1 MTPAPADHGAPPLR
15 IGILGVARITGE
27 AVVLPARV
35 LGHRLV
41 AVASRDRA
49 RAEFFAELCRVER
62 VHDSYEDVLA
72 DPDVDVVYLPLPP
85 ALHVHWALAALAAGK
100 HVLCE
105 KPLAATAEQ
114 AARIRSAAHR
124 AGLVMHEAYHH
135 LCHPL
140 WERIGELTAPL
151 AGGALALGDLDA
163 VRVEL
168 TMPPPGPDDPRWS
181 RRLGGGALLDL
192 GCYGLQI
199 AHLLG
204 AAGGGAPT
212 VESASARHAGVG
224 RSAVGHR
231 APVDESVTVA
241 LRYPGGAHAQVH
253 ACIAAASTRHRLRVD
268 GRDGTLE
275 ADGILLPHLGGA
287 LVVHRNGAPA
297 DTGGGI
303 GLFAG
308 PSTYTGQLARFAA
321 RVRDGAPMPF
331 GWSLDDALA
340 TAHLVDD
347 ARAAAGL
354 GDP

>member
-1 MTPAPADHGAPPLR
+1 MTPTTADPAAPPLR

-27 AVVLPARV
+27 AVVLPARA
-35 LGHRLV
+35 LGHRLA

-49 RAEFFAELCRVER
+49 RAEFFAELCGVER
-62 VHDSYEDVLA
+62 VHATYEDVLA
-72 DPDVDVVYLPLPP
+72 DPAVDVVYLPLPP
-85 ALHVHWALAALAAGK
+85 ALHAHWVLAALAAGK

-105 KPLAATAEQ
+105 KPLAITAEQ

-124 AGLVMHEAYHH
+124 TDLIVHEAYHH

-140 WERIGELTAPL
+140 WDRIGDLAAPPV
-151 AGGALALGDLDA
+151 GGARALGELA
-163 VRVEL
+163 SVRVDL
-168 TMPPPGPDDPRWS
+168 SMPSPGPDDPRWS

-199 AHLLG
+199 AHLL
-204 AAGGGAPT
+204 APACGGAPT
-212 VESASARHAGVG
+212 VESASVRLADG
-224 RSAVGHR
+224 RR

-253 ACIAAASTRHRLRVD
+253 ASIAAASTRHRLRVA

-287 LVVHRNGAPA
+287 LAVHRNGAPA
-297 DTGGGI
+297 GPAGGTA
-303 GLFAG
+303 LFTR
-308 PSTYTGQLARFAA
+308 PSTYTHQLARFAA
-321 RVRDGAPMPF
+321 RVRYGAPMPF
-331 GWSLDDALA
+331 GWSPDDAVA
-340 TAHLVDD
+340 VARLVDD

-354 GDP
+354 GAA